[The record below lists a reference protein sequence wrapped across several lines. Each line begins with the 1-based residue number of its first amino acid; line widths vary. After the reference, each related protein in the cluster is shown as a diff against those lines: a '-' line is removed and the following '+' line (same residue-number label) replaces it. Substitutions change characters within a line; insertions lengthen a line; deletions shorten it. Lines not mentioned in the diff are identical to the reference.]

1 MKLLK
6 DASVKPKQREKVTSA
21 QHRAPS
27 LFLSYKPKTKKEEK
41 IQENKVFLRICGG
54 IIGLQSFFKSPTPHH

>member
-41 IQENKVFLRICGG
+41 I
-54 IIGLQSFFKSPTPHH
+54 